1 MPPCNTCHGYGYV
14 RVIHR
19 GNGVT
24 DYTGPIIPVG
34 PIRWYFADYGVQ
46 LCLCPGCQSAAA
58 KRRRA
63 QEVSGYE

>member
-46 LCLCPGCQSAAA
+46 ICLCPHCQTVAGKKRLHAESEHAA
-58 KRRRA
+58 
-63 QEVSGYE
+63 